1 MPATADQARALA
13 EASPELAETRWLVD
27 PDRQAWQALG
37 LKTAPVVMGVRTK
50 TIEWDLV
57 GVLRRGDEM
66 RSVLV
71 SWLNQNSP

>member
-1 MPATADQARALA
+1 MA
-13 EASPELAETRWLVD
+13 EFSHVEIELATDEVILILHRNE
-27 PDRQAWQALG
+27 AWQALG

-71 SWLNQNSP
+71 SWLNQNRP